1 MQLKVVKFRLYPE
14 DNPIGYAVGFN
25 IKLLNGRSFYAH
37 TIVDLDDLE
46 EGKTDEEIIQIAY
59 EQLEEH
65 ISDRVA
71 TLTYV
76 PRIEGI
82 EVNID
87 NEYETK
93 AVEIDERVGN
103 LETIVDTMLGGE
115 DIE

>member
-1 MQLKVVKFRLYPE
+1 MQLKVIKYRLYPE
-14 DNPIGYAVGFN
+14 NQPTGYAVGFN
-25 IKLLNGRSFYAH
+25 IKLINGRSFYAH
-37 TIVDLDDLE
+37 TIVNLEDLE
-46 EGKTDEEIIQIAY
+46 EGKTDEEITQIAY

-76 PRIEGI
+76 PKIEGI

-87 NEYETK
+87 GGYETK
-93 AVEIDERVGN
+93 AVEIDERVIS
-103 LETIVDTMLGGE
+103 LETTVDTILGVE